1 MYSKIISDF
10 FELKH
15 LGYQLSDI
23 QLSRLYSNARKSYI
37 LKSIYESI
45 KNLPLNMDSVA
56 ELNENKPV
64 IYNGDTILGINNYNE
79 AEFKQ
84 GDNRYGKNLY
94 GCYLMQLLLQKV
106 LSEKSDVS
114 VSDTLILSAFVF
126 FPHNQLNDFI
136 ISRTKFLYK
145 IIKEFKDIN
154 PSIDINEF
162 VNTISKSCGK
172 ISVIID
178 YPMPDSFKGIGD
190 DEKIYTFVWN
200 YIILLVNGIDI
211 DKTSI
216 KTINKSLTDFFT
228 SKSETLKKFEIKE
241 SYISYAFKNIEYLLE
256 KFWRFKKDSGDSE
269 FDTKRNNLIKA
280 IFRVEENGDDLI
292 KYVKDSANESN
303 IIKNRL
309 LFLS

>member
-1 MYSKIISDF
+1 
-10 FELKH
+10 
-15 LGYQLSDI
+15 
-23 QLSRLYSNARKSYI
+23 
-37 LKSIYESI
+37 
-45 KNLPLNMDSVA
+45 
-56 ELNENKPV
+56 
-64 IYNGDTILGINNYNE
+64 
-79 AEFKQ
+79 
-84 GDNRYGKNLY
+84 
-94 GCYLMQLLLQKV
+94 MQLLLQKV

-154 PSIDINEF
+154 PSLDINEF

-216 KTINKSLTDFFT
+216 KNYK
-228 SKSETLKKFEIKE
+228 
-241 SYISYAFKNIEYLLE
+241 
-256 KFWRFKKDSGDSE
+256 
-269 FDTKRNNLIKA
+269 
-280 IFRVEENGDDLI
+280 
-292 KYVKDSANESN
+292 
-303 IIKNRL
+303 
-309 LFLS
+309 